1 MLSLFQPICTNR
13 LQPLDLSINKAVKE
27 FLRGKF
33 FQVFEQRKGQVQN
46 KSTDLRLSIM
56 KPLLG
61 ARWMVDVYNHIKS
74 KPDMIKGA
82 FKAAG
87 IEEWKL

>member
-1 MLSLFQPICTNR
+1 
-13 LQPLDLSINKAVKE
+13 
-27 FLRGKF
+27 
-33 FQVFEQRKGQVQN
+33 
-46 KSTDLRLSIM
+46 M
-56 KPLLG
+56 KPLG
-61 ARWMVDVYNHIKS
+61 ARWMADVYNHIKS

>member
-1 MLSLFQPICTNR
+1 
-13 LQPLDLSINKAVKE
+13 
-27 FLRGKF
+27 
-33 FQVFEQRKGQVQN
+33 
-46 KSTDLRLSIM
+46 M
-56 KPLLG
+56 KPLG

-87 IEEWKL
+87 IEGWKL